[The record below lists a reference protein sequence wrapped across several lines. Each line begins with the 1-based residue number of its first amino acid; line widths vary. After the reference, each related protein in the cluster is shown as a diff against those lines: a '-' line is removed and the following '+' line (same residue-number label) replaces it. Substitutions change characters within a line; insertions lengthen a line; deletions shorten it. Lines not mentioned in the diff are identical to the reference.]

1 MLAENNQRFLL
12 FDKRIK
18 ILIREGFESIH
29 KQNLFIEKG
38 FSLL

>member
-12 FDKRIK
+12 FDKSFK
-18 ILIREGFESIH
+18 NFAQLGMGLSH
-29 KQNLFIEKG
+29 KRNSFIEKG